1 MSLAQRPNP
10 ARELTVA
17 ATNRLDDLPD
27 CVDHKLRLLLVYFV
41 AAVRR
46 PKYANLSEINV
57 DSQGTAYRKIIL
69 PQLEKLQIRSATSRS
84 SFSRLRF

>member
-1 MSLAQRPNP
+1 MSPAQRPNP
-10 ARELTVA
+10 AGEVTVA

-41 AAVRR
+41 D
-46 PKYANLSEINV
+46 LSTRTYVEINV
-57 DSQGTAYRKIIL
+57 DSQGTACRKIIL
-69 PQLEKLQIRSATSRS
+69 PQLEKLQIRSVTSRS